1 MEFIY
6 SINHETNVIKHN
18 NEFFTLDGEL
28 LKGKFR
34 DVRYFDYNA
43 ERYKIKK
50 MWDLEEKN
58 TKYRMK
64 YIPDD
69 YTTESLLDRKNWRK
83 EIKPWMK

>member
-6 SINHETNVIKHN
+6 SINHEANVIKHN

-28 LKGKFR
+28 LKGKLR
-34 DVRYFDYNA
+34 DVKYYDYNT
-43 ERYKIKK
+43 ESYKTKK
-50 MWDLEEKN
+50 MWDLEPKN

-64 YIPDD
+64 YISEE
-69 YTTESLLDRKNWRK
+69 YTTESRLDRKNWRK